1 MVCFC
6 NLVGKLGANCNGV
19 FGNYRAHHFTL
30 VGSLV
35 NSYFIFV
42 YILVWTLGVFMKS
55 HLCPL
60 SNTLRCFLF
69 ASYPNRIFID
79 FYFI

>member
-55 HLCPL
+55 HLCPFVQHIKV
-60 SNTLRCFLF
+60 FLVCKL
-69 ASYPNRIFID
+69 P
-79 FYFI
+79 